1 MLTLLSQY
9 WPAVAAGLVA
19 LGMFFPRL
27 KPLLAKIPL
36 LPKSQAVSESDE
48 LDTITEHFRELIKEA
63 HKRGSQSEID
73 DLTAYFAKRVAVP
86 VPTVKTPESK

>member
-9 WPAVAAGLVA
+9 WPAIAAGLVA
-19 LGMFFPRL
+19 LGAVFPRL
-27 KPLLAKIPL
+27 KPYLANLPF
-36 LPKSQAVSESDE
+36 LPKSKAVAGGDE
-48 LDTITEHFRELIKEA
+48 LDTVTEHFRELIKEA

-86 VPTVKTPESK
+86 VVAEKAPESK